1 MDEFK
6 NSDGPEITASM
17 ILTGMEFLPKISVK
31 LINFISRNFLPGL
44 FFLNF
49 LTYNH
54 TLNWGEDRGDR
65 PPLETGV

>member
-44 FFLNF
+44 FLKIFLPIMF
-49 LTYNH
+49 VQVPTSEEMEH
-54 TLNWGEDRGDR
+54 GPQE
-65 PPLETGV
+65 